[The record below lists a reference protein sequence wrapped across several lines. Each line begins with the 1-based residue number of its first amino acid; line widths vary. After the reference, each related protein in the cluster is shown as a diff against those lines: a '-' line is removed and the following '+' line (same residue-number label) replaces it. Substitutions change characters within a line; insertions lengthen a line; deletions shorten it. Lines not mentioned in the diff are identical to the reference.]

1 MNREL
6 VDSGVEW
13 IGKIPSNWEIRKL
26 SSIAKRITDYVASGS
41 FATIKKNVTYLDK
54 PDYAMLIRTADLS
67 QKTNKEPVY
76 INKHSYEFLS
86 NSNLFG
92 GELILP
98 NIGSVGEVYYYEP
111 MYERASLAPNA
122 ILVDMKGSNRFYYYF
137 FKNPLIGDALK
148 NLGND
153 SVQAKFNKTQ
163 LRQLKVLNPPF
174 EEQKKIANFLD
185 EKVSQ
190 INLII
195 RNTKQS
201 IEELNKYKQSIITE
215 TVTKGLNPNVEMKYS
230 GLEWLGYIPKHWNL
244 TKIKNIFEIKKVIA
258 NKLGFDVLSVTQQ
271 GLKIKDIESNEGQ
284 LSSDY
289 TKYQIVEKNDFVMNH
304 MDLLTGWVDC
314 SKYIGVT
321 SPDYRVFKFKKVNE
335 EYCHDYFK
343 YLLQSCYFNKVFYG
357 FGQGV
362 SNFGRWRLQTNAF
375 LNFYF
380 PVPDIKEQYEISMFL
395 NEKCAG
401 IDSIIAKKEKL
412 LAEMES
418 YKKSLIYEYV
428 TGKKEVL

>member
-1 MNREL
+1 MASKWKKIKIKYIANLKTGNSINASDKDKKYSEKI
-6 VDSGVEW
+6 DSYYPYISTKDIDVTNDKIEYDNGLYIPFDTNFKIARKNTILLCIEGGSAGRK
-13 IGKIPSNWEIRKL
+13 IG
-26 SSIAKRITDYVASGS
+26 
-41 FATIKKNVTYLDK
+41 YLDR
-54 PDYAMLIRTADLS
+54 DVCFV
-67 QKTNKEPVY
+67 NKLCNFEANSKVNSKFLY
-76 INKHSYEFLS
+76 YSLKSYL
-86 NSNLFG
+86 
-92 GELILP
+92 
-98 NIGSVGEVYYYEP
+98 
-111 MYERASLAPNA
+111 
-122 ILVDMKGSNRFYYYF
+122 
-137 FKNPLIGDALK
+137 FKNQFKINMTGIIPGVSVEKIK
-148 NLGND
+148 NFHILLPEKD
-153 SVQAKFNKTQ
+153 QQNK
-163 LRQLKVLNPPF
+163 
-174 EEQKKIANFLD
+174 IINFLD

-190 INLII
+190 IDLII

-335 EYCHDYFK
+335 EYSHDYFK